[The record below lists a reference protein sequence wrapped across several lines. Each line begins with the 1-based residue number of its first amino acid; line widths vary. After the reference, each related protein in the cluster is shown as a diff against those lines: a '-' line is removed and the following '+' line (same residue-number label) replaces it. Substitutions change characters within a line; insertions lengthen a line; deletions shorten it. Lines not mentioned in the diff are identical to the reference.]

1 MTGEGGMIVTNN
13 KLIAKKCRLIRN
25 HGENL
30 VSSNLPKKELVNII
44 GYNFRLPEILAEIG
58 VHQIKNMK
66 FLNNVGPQEL

>member
-44 GYNFRLPEILAEIG
+44 GYNF
-58 VHQIKNMK
+58 
-66 FLNNVGPQEL
+66 